1 MKTTTIIILS
11 LLLFPTL
18 GSSAKNPSNIEIAP
32 QWRTERDTTQF
43 ARLQSFWESAEG
55 WYLFYRNVETY
66 EYRLQRTNFSV
77 QISYDGYCD
86 DWFVVVSTEFSSE
99 KDTWGLFLIRG
110 LQTVENPIKS
120 LVLPDELL
128 AVKAGETFSFDFGGK
143 TYTLRAEG
151 EIDENPFWSD
161 YWNTV
166 LNYRLYLSDGTTEQ
180 LLTTVS
186 HFEHTVPTIRWIGD
200 LDGDGRPD
208 FAISVETWFENSDT
222 EVFLSSEAG
231 EGKLVRFAGRALMT
245 RNC

>member
-32 QWRTERDTTQF
+32 QWMVERDTTQF

-55 WYLFYRNVETY
+55 WYLFYRNRETG

-77 QISYDGYCD
+77 QINYSDYCGE
-86 DWFVVVSTEFSSE
+86 WFVNISAET
-99 KDTWGLFLIRG
+99 DTWGLFLIRG
-110 LQTVENPIKS
+110 LQAVENPIKS
-120 LVLPDELL
+120 LNLPTDELL
-128 AVKAGETFSFDFGGK
+128 AVKVGETFSFDFGGK

-151 EIDENPFWSD
+151 EINENPFWSD

-186 HFEHTVPTIRWIGD
+186 HFEHTVPAILWIGD

-231 EGKLVRFAGRALMT
+231 DGKLVRFAGRALMT